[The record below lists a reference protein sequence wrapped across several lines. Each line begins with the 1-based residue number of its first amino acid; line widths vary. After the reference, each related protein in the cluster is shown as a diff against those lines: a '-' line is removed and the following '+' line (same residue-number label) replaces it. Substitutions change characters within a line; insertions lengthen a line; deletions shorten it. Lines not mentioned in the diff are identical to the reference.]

1 MWLSIQIGL
10 HTHVHVC
17 FLPCYNHHCVW
28 ERREAL
34 KECPSRLH
42 VHCLYDQFTVGAG
55 QEHSECLHCQAAG
68 DEGEVGGRE
77 EEREGGRR
85 MTWCSM
91 SLIQMPSAVNLM
103 LLLSLALGST
113 GCRSRLLLMR
123 ANSAG
128 RNLGYSSLRG
138 SLASSTLNKMMRA
151 AVICMD
157 RQTDKQT

>member
-1 MWLSIQIGL
+1 MVQ
-10 HTHVHVC
+10 HV
-17 FLPCYNHHCVW
+17 PDTN
-28 ERREAL
+28 A
-34 KECPSRLH
+34 
-42 VHCLYDQFTVGAG
+42 
-55 QEHSECLHCQAAG
+55 
-68 DEGEVGGRE
+68 
-77 EEREGGRR
+77 
-85 MTWCSM
+85 
-91 SLIQMPSAVNLM
+91 SAVNLM